1 MFTDADHEL
10 AAYAARRHGIFTQL
24 QAREFL
30 TDAEVRWRGTH
41 AWERVHEGVYRMR
54 GATPTWKSR
63 VLAACL
69 AASPPVAASHRAG
82 ADLYELP
89 GGSGSLVEILC
100 RRWKRTQKPGL
111 VVHESTRFSEID
123 ITEIDGI
130 PVVAPELLILQLA
143 GLKPYPNHVE
153 KIIQAARRK
162 RLITYDSTL
171 ATFNRHARRGVP
183 GVKAMR
189 IALERWD
196 PTSKPTHSET
206 ETMLIQVLRDAGLP
220 EPVTQ
225 FRVLDQYGNF
235 VADADAGLPQWR
247 ITIEY
252 QSKQEHLDE
261 FQTFKDDRRRNA
273 VIAAG
278 YLPLV
283 ARWEDLRTGGHRLVD
298 DILHAANLRHGR
310 AAGARH

>member
-1 MFTDADHEL
+1 MFTEADHEL
-10 AAYAARRHGIFTQL
+10 TAYASRHFDVFTL
-24 QAREFL
+24 EEAREFFGRG
-30 TDAEVRWRGTH
+30 EIRWRMEH
-41 AWERVHEGVYRMR
+41 AWDRLHEGVYIRR
-54 GATPTWKSR
+54 GLTPTWRAK
-63 VLAACL
+63 LYAACR
-69 AASPPVAASHRAG
+69 AVPAPIGASHRSG
-82 ADLYELP
+82 AALYLLP
-89 GGSGSLVEILC
+89 MGSEPLTEVTC
-100 RRWKRTQKPGL
+100 RRWFRSQRPGL
-111 VVHESTRFSEID
+111 LVHESTRFSHED
-123 ITEIDGI
+123 LTEIDGI
-130 PVVAPELLILQLA
+130 PVVTPELLILQLA

-171 ATFNRHARRGVP
+171 ATFNRLARRGVP

-196 PTSKPTHSET
+196 PTSKPTHSEM

-235 VADADAGLPQWR
+235 VADADAGLPQWK

-261 FQTFKDDRRRNA
+261 FQTLRDDRRRNA
-273 VIAAG
+273 VLAAG
-278 YLPLV
+278 YFPLV
-283 ARWEDLRTGGHRLVD
+283 ARSEDLRSGGHRLVD
-298 DILHAANLRHGR
+298 EIEQI
-310 AAGARH
+310 ARRCAS

>member
-10 AAYAARRHGIFTQL
+10 TAFAARHHGVFTFEE
-24 QAREFL
+24 ACSFL
-30 TDAEVRWRGTH
+30 RRDQVDWRVQH
-41 AWERVHEGVYRMR
+41 AWDSLHEGVYVPR
-54 GATPTWKSR
+54 GSAPSWRAKLFAATRAATP
-63 VLAACL
+63 
-69 AASPPVAASHRAG
+69 PVGVSHRAAAG
-82 ADLYELP
+82 LFDLPDGNE
-89 GGSGSLVEILC
+89 SLVEIMC
-100 RRWKRTQKPGL
+100 RRWKRTRKLGV
-111 VVHESTRFSEID
+111 VVHESTRFGELD

-130 PVVAPELLILQLA
+130 PVVTPEVLILQLA

-171 ATFNRHARRGVP
+171 ATFNRLARRGVP

-196 PTSKPTHSET
+196 PTSKPTHSEP
-206 ETMLIQVLRDAGLP
+206 ETLLIQILRDAGLP

-225 FRVLDQYGNF
+225 FTVLDQ
-235 VADADAGLPQWR
+235 
-247 ITIEY
+247 Y

-261 FQTFKDDRRRNA
+261 FQAFKDDRRRNA

-283 ARWEDLRTGGHRLVD
+283 ARWEDLRSGGHRLVD
-298 DILHAANLRHGR
+298 DILHAANLRTSTG
-310 AAGARH
+310 